1 MEKRIGIIGA
11 GVAGLHLGLYLR
23 QHDIS
28 ATIITD
34 RTAEQI
40 ARGRLPNTA
49 AHFALTIDRE
59 KMLASITGP
68 THNSTI
74 PVITTASA
82 AARHASN
89 FVAPSRGRAAQSTIA
104 STCRN

>member
-23 QHDIS
+23 QHDTS

-49 AHFALTIDRE
+49 PISADDRPG
-59 KMLASITGP
+59 KD
-68 THNSTI
+68 
-74 PVITTASA
+74 
-82 AARHASN
+82 ARRRSL
-89 FVAPSRGRAAQSTIA
+89 G
-104 STCRN
+104 

>member
-23 QHDIS
+23 QHDTS

-40 ARGRLPNTA
+40 ARGRA
-49 AHFALTIDRE
+49 DDRPGE
-59 KMLASITGP
+59 D
-68 THNSTI
+68 
-74 PVITTASA
+74 
-82 AARHASN
+82 ARRRSL
-89 FVAPSRGRAAQSTIA
+89 G
-104 STCRN
+104 